1 LQVQQNFSRHVK
13 KKPKRRLAAMD
24 GTWQNF
30 IYNVNDDINISKFWV
45 CHGQIWQCW
54 GEESQMV
61 CEKDGDYD

>member
-1 LQVQQNFSRHVK
+1 
-13 KKPKRRLAAMD
+13 MD